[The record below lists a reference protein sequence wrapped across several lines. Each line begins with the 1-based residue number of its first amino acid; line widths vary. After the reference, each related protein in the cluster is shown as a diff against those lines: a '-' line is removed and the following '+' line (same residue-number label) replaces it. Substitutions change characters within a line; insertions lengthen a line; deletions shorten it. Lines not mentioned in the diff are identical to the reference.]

1 MANDT
6 NTKSIELVKATIYDV
21 GGDGYDI
28 SKAIT
33 GFYYY
38 ESIKNPFVS
47 AVANI
52 VDSGSNLIGTLPIQG
67 GEQVVVE
74 VKDYAGDKFT
84 YNLHVWKVYNRS
96 FTKSLQTYNLALISK
111 EALYN
116 EGVRLTEIL
125 KGTPD
130 AIVEKI
136 LKEYLNT
143 DKDINK
149 ETCKYNVQFYPN
161 GKKAHSIIQ
170 SIAQKSVSNTSAKA
184 STSANKTTTGGKT
197 GLSGDTKTSSG
208 TAGYLFFENKD
219 GFNFNSV
226 DYYYSTGQDNFK
238 GEAEVATYEARPTK
252 AGDRYTIEEYQY
264 TNEIDILDQM
274 RNGTYA
280 SHLVLYNWST
290 GYYEEYRYNLQE
302 NFDNMAHLG
311 SQSKLGS
318 IQSDLSTNPS
328 RVMSIVLDH
337 ETWHDDTTPGSIEE
351 RDNPNGTG
359 NGSSFPDY
367 QKHWLGQ
374 SIARRYFMEN
384 QKMEVQVPGN
394 MNLKVGDKIKV
405 MLPNMSGEKTRETEK
420 YDKENSGTYLIS
432 SLSHNNIFLNSSS
445 CTTRLELI
453 RDIYGMKDG
462 TSNVK

>member
-1 MANDT
+1 MANDYST
-6 NTKSIELVKATIYDV
+6 SSIELVKAILYDV
-21 GGDGYDI
+21 DGDQHDI
-28 SKAIT
+28 TRAIT
-33 GFYYY
+33 GFFYY
-38 ESIKNPFVS
+38 ESINNPFVT

-52 VDSGSNLIGTLPIQG
+52 VDSGANLIGNLPIQG
-67 GEQVVVE
+67 GEQLYVQI
-74 VKDYAGDKFT
+74 KDYEEKSFD
-84 YNLHVWKVYNRS
+84 YNLYVWKVYNRS
-96 FTKSLQTYNLALISK
+96 FTKSMQTYNLALISK

-130 AIVEKI
+130 SIVEKI

-143 DKDINK
+143 DKKINK
-149 ETCKYNVQFYPN
+149 ETCKYQVQFYPN

-170 SIAQKSVSNTSAKA
+170 SISQKAVSNTSSKA
-184 STSANKTTTGGKT
+184 STSSGKTTSGGKT

-219 GFNFNSV
+219 GFNFNSI

-238 GEAEVATYEARPTK
+238 GEAEVATYEVRPTK
-252 AGDRYTIEEYQY
+252 RNERFTIEEYQY
-264 TNEIDILDQM
+264 TNEIDIIGQM

-280 SHLVLYNWST
+280 SHLVMYNWST

-302 NFDNMAHLG
+302 NFESMAHLG

-318 IQSDLSTNPS
+318 IQSELSTNPS

-337 ETWHDDTTPGSIEE
+337 ETWHDKDTPGSPEE
-351 RDNPNGTG
+351 RDNPNGSG
-359 NGSSFPDY
+359 GSSFPDY

-374 SIARRYFMEN
+374 SIARKYFMEN
-384 QKMEVQVPGN
+384 QKMEIQIPGN

-405 MLPNMSGEKTRETEK
+405 MLPNMAAETTRQSEK
-420 YDKENSGTYLIS
+420 YDRENSGTYLIS
-432 SLSHNNIFLNSSS
+432 SLSHNNTFLNSSS